1 MADDTFTWTE
11 DEKSA
16 TTGEEQLA
24 MLQRLVDWVNVRLS
38 EIQTL
43 ESDMT
48 KVKSDIE
55 DIKNPTT
62 TTPSK

>member
-1 MADDTFTWTE
+1 MADETFKWTE
-11 DEKSA
+11 EEKAA

-43 ESDMT
+43 ETDMT
-48 KVKSDIE
+48 NVKKDIE
-55 DIKNPTT
+55 DIKNPETSN
-62 TTPSK
+62 PK

>member
-1 MADDTFTWTE
+1 MANENFTWTE
-11 DEKSA
+11 SEKNV
-16 TTGEEQLA
+16 TTNEEQLD
-24 MLQRLVDWVNVRLS
+24 MLQRLVDFVNARLS

-55 DIKNPTT
+55 DIKNPS
-62 TTPSK
+62 TPK

>member
-1 MADDTFTWTE
+1 MADETFTWT
-11 DEKSA
+11 DEEKAA
-16 TTGEEQLA
+16 TTGDEQLA

-48 KVKSDIE
+48 QVKSDIE